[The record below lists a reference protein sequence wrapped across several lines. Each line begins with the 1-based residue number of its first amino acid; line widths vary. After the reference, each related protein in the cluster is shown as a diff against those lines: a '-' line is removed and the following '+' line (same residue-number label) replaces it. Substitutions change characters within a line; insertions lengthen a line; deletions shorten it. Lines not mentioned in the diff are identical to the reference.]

1 MREIIQPNHN
11 ALPFLLTPPVPNH
24 RALMC
29 RIWMGFNLLP
39 MTTATTTMYVCDMV
53 FFFTKVYFWL
63 LRVWYWF
70 HFDSLTL
77 KVFILV
83 PYVCLGFKRLLSS
96 KSVNGWAAKWLSGTL
111 QYWQDNFILNT
122 HTHTQVVIWHTTILT
137 GQFYFKHT
145 HTHLLVSGMGAWGVL
160 ETAVW
165 VSHWIYR
172 CPWGMKTRSIWL
184 AYILIVIG
192 KLY

>member
-1 MREIIQPNHN
+1 MCKGTIEGLHKLSTRKLLRCVRLSNQITTPFPFCSLHQSLIIVLWCAEFEWASICYPWR
-11 ALPFLLTPPVPNH
+11 LP
-24 RALMC
+24 RRQC
-29 RIWMGFNLLP
+29 
-39 MTTATTTMYVCDMV
+39 MYVIWF

-122 HTHTQVVIWHTTILT
+122 HTHT
-137 GQFYFKHT
+137 
-145 HTHLLVSGMGAWGVL
+145 HLLVSGMGAWGVL

>member
-1 MREIIQPNHN
+1 M
-11 ALPFLLTPPVPNH
+11 
-24 RALMC
+24 
-29 RIWMGFNLLP
+29 WYGF
-39 MTTATTTMYVCDMV
+39 

-122 HTHTQVVIWHTTILT
+122 HTHTSIGVGYGGMRGFGDCGLGLALNLSVPMRNENSINLIGLHFNCDWKAILNVEIFYGSCKDGCVRSSQVVCMILEDHC
-137 GQFYFKHT
+137 FKST
-145 HTHLLVSGMGAWGVL
+145 HF
-160 ETAVW
+160 
-165 VSHWIYR
+165 
-172 CPWGMKTRSIWL
+172 CL
-184 AYILIVIG
+184 ASCFLDSS
-192 KLY
+192 LAQ